1 MKITIEG
8 KQIDLGDALRQRAE
22 DRIVDAVGKYFGDGI
37 DGSITFSRNGQMI
50 QADCAVHI
58 GHDIFLKSQ
67 GSDGDAHGAFDLAAE
82 RIEKQLRRYKRRLKD
97 HHARQKQDGLANLM
111 AQDYTLASDENET
124 ETDDLET
131 GGADAHPVIIA
142 ETTASVPSCTV
153 SDAVMRL
160 DLANQSALMFRNLGN
175 DRLNVVYRRSD
186 GHIGWIDPAQA

>member
-8 KQIDLGDALRQRAE
+8 KQIDLGDALRQRVE
-22 DRIVDAVGKYFGDGI
+22 DRINDAVEKYFGDGI
-37 DGSITFSRNGQMI
+37 DGAVTFSRNGQMI
-50 QADCAVHI
+50 RVDCAVHI

-67 GSDGDAHGAFDLAAE
+67 GSDSEAHGAFDLAAE

-97 HHARQKQDGLANLM
+97 HHSRQKQQGIANMM
-111 AQDYTLASDENET
+111 AQDYVLASDDAEIEEAET
-124 ETDDLET
+124 VET
-131 GGADAHPVIIA
+131 HPVIIA

-160 DLANQSALMFRNLGN
+160 DLADQSALMFRNLGN

-186 GHIGWIDPAQA
+186 GHIGWIDPAQS

>member
-8 KQIDLGDALRQRAE
+8 KQIDLGDALRERAE
-22 DRIVDAVGKYFGDGI
+22 DRLVEAVGKYFGDGI

-67 GSDGDAHGAFDLAAE
+67 GSDSDAHGAFDRAAE

-111 AQDYTLASDENET
+111 AQDYTLASDDTESDEV
-124 ETDDLET
+124 ETDTAE
-131 GGADAHPVIIA
+131 AHPVIIA

>member
-8 KQIDLGDALRQRAE
+8 KQIDLGDALRERAE
-22 DRIVDAVGKYFGDGI
+22 DRLVEAVGKYFGDGI

-67 GSDGDAHGAFDLAAE
+67 GSDSDAHGAFDRAAE

-111 AQDYTLASDENET
+111 AQDYTLASDETESDEV
-124 ETDDLET
+124 ETDTAE
-131 GGADAHPVIIA
+131 AHPVIIA
-142 ETTASVPSCTV
+142 ETPASVPSCTV